1 MAVARR
7 AGGAD
12 SFPEYFHVAR
22 DMPEETELQVHEEAV
37 RVRLHEGG
45 QSFHLLSTRC
55 YAESERTVQM
65 CGTSLAERSST
76 THSCG
81 LVISL
86 GVLRAC

>member
-37 RVRLHEGG
+37 RKTKGTHIVRTSSEASLGLSQR
-45 QSFHLLSTRC
+45 QSFRGRGC
-55 YAESERTVQM
+55 CKQ
-65 CGTSLAERSST
+65 
-76 THSCG
+76 
-81 LVISL
+81 
-86 GVLRAC
+86 